1 MSVKKC
7 VLDGRK
13 ICDDC
18 GECDYCDLNP
28 FKICD
33 NCGRCIGL
41 DEEFRE
47 IKIDDVVI
55 NGESKKSKL
64 KARGCD
70 CCGHEHHEHCEHDY

>member
-7 VLDGRK
+7 VLDERK

-18 GECDYCDLNP
+18 GDCDYCDLNP

-33 NCGRCIGL
+33 NCGKCIGL

-55 NGESKKSKL
+55 NGKSKKSKL
-64 KARGCD
+64 NEGGCD
-70 CCGHEHHEHCEHDY
+70 CCGHGHHIHKD

>member
-7 VLDGRK
+7 VLDERK

-18 GECDYCDLNP
+18 GDCDYCDLNP

-55 NGESKKSKL
+55 NGKSKKSKL
-64 KARGCD
+64 NTGGCD
-70 CCGHEHHEHCEHDY
+70 CCGHGHHIHED